1 MGDTSNLRVIKNENT
16 CLIIMKEQL
25 ESNVITKYAAG
36 LMSKEESRKL
46 EDWLKQNPQFMNT
59 VAIIQQQVR
68 AMSSDNLVLTSK

>member
-1 MGDTSNLRVIKNENT
+1 MGGTSILRVIQNENT

-68 AMSSDNLVLTSK
+68 AMSSEELFATLK

>member
-1 MGDTSNLRVIKNENT
+1 MGDTLILRVIVIENT
-16 CLIIMKEQL
+16 CVILMKEQL

-59 VAIIQQQVR
+59 VAIIQQQVK
-68 AMSSDNLVLTSK
+68 AMSSDQLFVAAK